1 MSVTVARRRGS
12 KIPKNFPDVI
22 PAWPFASLNS
32 RVRREVV
39 DLNFEGE
46 QVDWT
51 SEKVLSQMPHFTIL
65 AFFLL
70 MKGSLDYPSGILIGS
85 TSTMYH
91 GFTVHDYIWSFAQ
104 RTTSFSLLLLRKMD
118 GNDGRRKW
126 CHCHPDFEAEAWLE
140 QDAAKSWTWETS

>member
-1 MSVTVARRRGS
+1 MSVTVTRRRGS
-12 KIPKNFPDVI
+12 KIPKDFPDVI
-22 PAWPFASLNS
+22 PAWPFASLDS

-85 TSTMYH
+85 T
-91 GFTVHDYIWSFAQ
+91 TVQCITDSQYTITYGAQ

-140 QDAAKSWTWETS
+140 QDAAKSWTWEAS

>member
-1 MSVTVARRRGS
+1 MTRRRGS

-22 PAWPFASLNS
+22 PAWPFASLDS

-70 MKGSLDYPSGILIGS
+70 MKGSLDYPSRILIGS
-85 TSTMYH
+85 TSNYNVSRIHSTRLHMELCSTYNV
-91 GFTVHDYIWSFAQ
+91 FLL
-104 RTTSFSLLLLRKMD
+104 TT
-118 GNDGRRKW
+118 
-126 CHCHPDFEAEAWLE
+126 P
-140 QDAAKSWTWETS
+140 

>member
-1 MSVTVARRRGS
+1 MSVTVTRRRGS

-22 PAWPFASLNS
+22 PAWPFASLDS

-85 TSTMYH
+85 T
-91 GFTVHDYIWSFAQ
+91 TVQCITDSQ
-104 RTTSFSLLLLRKMD
+104 
-118 GNDGRRKW
+118 
-126 CHCHPDFEAEAWLE
+126 
-140 QDAAKSWTWETS
+140 

>member
-1 MSVTVARRRGS
+1 MVSEWYSDKREGFQNAE
-12 KIPKNFPDVI
+12 NFADVI
-22 PAWPFASLNS
+22 YARPLASLDS
-32 RVRREVV
+32 RVRREREVD

-85 TSTMYH
+85 T
-91 GFTVHDYIWSFAQ
+91 TVQCITD
-104 RTTSFSLLLLRKMD
+104 
-118 GNDGRRKW
+118 
-126 CHCHPDFEAEAWLE
+126 
-140 QDAAKSWTWETS
+140 